1 MLVFEERGEPEYPGE
16 KPLAAK
22 ESRNQQ
28 QTNNLMTASIQ
39 DRVMTRIKLLRHT
52 GFVQIFGS
60 KIQDFFQT
68 SFPKFFFPV
77 SGLSNRC
84 RDQYRPLKKQEQSF
98 FHDALQT
105 YKALVVALK
114 KLKTICHFSRFYLY
128 FPEV

>member
-1 MLVFEERGEPEYPGE
+1 MLVFEERGKPGYPGE

-39 DRVMTRIKLLRHT
+39 DRAMTRIKLLRHT

-68 SFPKFFFPV
+68 SFPNFFFPRLR
-77 SGLSNRC
+77 LSNRC
-84 RDQYRPLKKQEQSF
+84 RDQYRPLKK
-98 FHDALQT
+98 
-105 YKALVVALK
+105 
-114 KLKTICHFSRFYLY
+114 
-128 FPEV
+128 

>member
-39 DRVMTRIKLLRHT
+39 DRVMTRIKFLRYT

-60 KIQDFFQT
+60 KIQDFFRLLSQNFFSQT
-68 SFPKFFFPV
+68 Q
-77 SGLSNRC
+77 GY
-84 RDQYRPLKKQEQSF
+84 QIG
-98 FHDALQT
+98 
-105 YKALVVALK
+105 VVINIDL
-114 KLKTICHFSRFYLY
+114 
-128 FPEV
+128 

>member
-1 MLVFEERGEPEYPGE
+1 MLLFEERGKPEYPGE

-52 GFVQIFGS
+52 GLVQIFGS
-60 KIQDFFQT
+60 KIQDFFRLLSQI
-68 SFPKFFFPV
+68 FFPD

-105 YKALVVALK
+105 YKVLVAALK
-114 KLKTICHFSRFYLY
+114 KLKTFCHFSRFYLY

>member
-1 MLVFEERGEPEYPGE
+1 MLVFEERGKPEYPGE

-39 DRVMTRIKLLRHT
+39 DCVMTRIKLLRHT

-68 SFPKFFFPV
+68 SLPNFF
-77 SGLSNRC
+77 S
-84 RDQYRPLKKQEQSF
+84 
-98 FHDALQT
+98 QT
-105 YKALVVALK
+105 QGYQIGVVINIDL
-114 KLKTICHFSRFYLY
+114 
-128 FPEV
+128 